1 MDSSPDS
8 LYLVFVEFNPAKELK
23 YKQNDIDNYN
33 TWLYLRCNKH
43 KPKIAPEN
51 TVAVGFASYNWLFN
65 KGKMLG
71 ITIDG
76 KLKMVD
82 LTYRNYKIRP
92 RYEITD
98 GITKSSYIPDDSV
111 YIENGNHKF
120 TYYELHFMDLKRVTQ
135 YWNNIR
141 SNPKKIPESDLEI
154 ELNLCHPNP
163 MPYAYKDLI
172 DTKGPKWASPYKNL
186 IDIKGAEWAGYL
198 ADFPIKYCKDYD
210 TLVTMALAK
219 NKLYLNPD
227 KGEPSMADGID
238 VQPGNG
244 TIYLQ
249 VNGDIQGTFNV
260 DQDWDKTIDLGNYS
274 TIEPSNCTITIKSNG
289 NYLGS
294 FTLNQNNDST
304 IDIGNSSQSVAD
316 LAKALF
322 KVNGETL
329 GSIDFNKQTE
339 YQTVN
344 LDSLK
349 AHDSTV
355 KINYEDTNLGS
366 FTTDQ
371 SNDSTIDISGINN
384 LITKPNDNTV
394 TIKANGSDIGSF
406 TLNQNRD
413 TTIDFGNLKPSDSKV
428 SFSLNGNEIGSITL
442 NQTNGSSIAFNGL
455 ATTDSVDT
463 KLKTISTIKAYY
475 STVPEVTTIVT
486 KHTSSEGTTT
496 TYDDYTAPKP
506 EGLVLGKYLYRN
518 VNVVKSAG
526 TGNNVA
532 IYTIR
537 YSNPLSYN
545 DTDQYQCVNPSIV
558 ATTTNDSGSNING
571 TAGSFKEVII
581 NTIDNTSFNVQ

>member
-1 MDSSPDS
+1 MDNS
-8 LYLVFVEFNPAKELK
+8 LYLVFVEFNPSKELK

-33 TWLYLRCNKH
+33 TWLYLRCNRD
-43 KPKIAPEN
+43 KPKIAPKN
-51 TVAVGFASYNWLFN
+51 TVAVGFASYDWLFN
-65 KGKMLG
+65 RGKMLG

-82 LTYRNYKIRP
+82 LTYHSYDIRP
-92 RYEITD
+92 TYKITD
-98 GITKSSYIPDDSV
+98 GIANRSYLPTNSV
-111 YIENGNHKF
+111 YTRNGNHKF
-120 TYYELHFMDLKRVTQ
+120 TYYKLHFMDLKRVTQ

-141 SNPKKIPESDLEI
+141 SNTKNIPGSDLEI

-163 MPYAYKDLI
+163 MPYA
-172 DTKGPKWASPYKNL
+172 YKNL

-198 ADFPIKYCKDYD
+198 ADFPIEYCKDYD

-219 NKLYLNPD
+219 NELYLNPD
-227 KGEPSMADGID
+227 KGEPSMADGD
-238 VQPGNG
+238 VYAQPNNAS
-244 TIYLQ
+244 IKLQ
-249 VNGDIQGTFNV
+249 VNGNVKGVFTV
-260 DQDWDKTIDLGNYS
+260 DQENDQVIDLGNYS
-274 TIEPSNCTITIKSNG
+274 TTTPSNCTITIKSNG

-294 FTLNQNNDST
+294 FTLNQSNDSI
-304 IDIGNSSQSVAD
+304 IDIGDSSQSVVD

-322 KVNGETL
+322 KVNGETI

-366 FTTDQ
+366 FTTNQ
-371 SNDSTIDISGINN
+371 SNNSTIDISGIND

-394 TIKANGSDIGSF
+394 TIKANGSDVGSF

-428 SFSLNGNEIGSITL
+428 SFSLNGSEIGSITL

-475 STVPEVTTIVT
+475 SKVSEVTVIVT
-486 KHTSSEGTTT
+486 KNTESEGTI

-506 EGLVLGKYLYRN
+506 EGLVLGKDLYRT

-532 IYTIR
+532 IYTIK

-545 DTDQYQCVNPSIV
+545 DTDQYQCVNPSVV
-558 ATTTNDSGSNING
+558 ATTTDDSGSNING

>member
-1 MDSSPDS
+1 MDNS

-33 TWLYLRCNKH
+33 TWLYLRCNKD

-51 TVAVGFASYNWLFN
+51 TVAVGFASYEWLFV

-82 LTYRNYKIRP
+82 LTYHGYKIRP
-92 RYEITD
+92 RYEITN
-98 GITKSSYIPDDSV
+98 GITKESYLPLDYEV
-111 YIENGNHKF
+111 YFSNGNHKF
-120 TYYELHFMDLKRVTQ
+120 TYYELHFMDLKRVLQ

-141 SNPKKIPESDLEI
+141 FNPKRIPGSSLEI
-154 ELNLCHPNP
+154 ELDLCHPNP

-198 ADFPIKYCKDYD
+198 ADFPIQYCKDYD

-219 NKLYLNPD
+219 NELYLNPD
-227 KGEPSMADGID
+227 KGEPSMSDGID
-238 VQPGNG
+238 IRPSDAN
-244 TIYLQ
+244 ISLRI
-249 VNGDIQGTFNV
+249 NGDIQGAFSL
-260 DQDWDKTIDLGNYS
+260 DQSWDQTIDLGRYS
-274 TIEPSNCTITIKSNG
+274 TVTPNDYTITIKSNG
-289 NYLGS
+289 KYLGS
-294 FTLNQNNDST
+294 FTLNQDYDST
-304 IDIGNSSQSVAD
+304 IDIGESSQSVAD

-355 KINYEDTNLGS
+355 RINYEDTNLGS

-394 TIKANGSDIGSF
+394 TIKANGSDVGSF

-428 SFSLNGNEIGSITL
+428 SFSLNGSEIGSITL

-475 STVPEVTTIVT
+475 SEVAEVTVIVT
-486 KHTSSEGTTT
+486 KNTESEGTV
-496 TYDDYTAPKP
+496 TYNDYTAPKP
-506 EGLVLGKYLYRN
+506 EGLVLGKYLYRT

-545 DTDQYQCVNPSIV
+545 DTDQYQCVNPSVV

>member
-1 MDSSPDS
+1 MDNS

-51 TVAVGFASYNWLFN
+51 TVAVGFASYEWLFV

-82 LTYRNYKIRP
+82 LTYHGYKIRP
-92 RYEITD
+92 RYKITD
-98 GITKSSYIPDDSV
+98 GITKRSYLPLDYEV
-111 YIENGNHKF
+111 YFSNGNHKF
-120 TYYELHFMDLKRVTQ
+120 TYYELHFMDLKRVLQ

-141 SNPKKIPESDLEI
+141 FNPKRIPGSSLEI

-198 ADFPIKYCKDYD
+198 ADFPIQYCKDYD

-219 NKLYLNPD
+219 NELYLNPD
-227 KGEPSMADGID
+227 KGEPSMSDGVDIRPSD
-238 VQPGNG
+238 AN
-244 TIYLQ
+244 ISLRI
-249 VNGDIQGTFNV
+249 NGDIQGAFSL
-260 DQDWDKTIDLGNYS
+260 DQSWDQTIDLGRYS
-274 TIEPSNCTITIKSNG
+274 TVTPSDCTITIKSNG
-289 NYLGS
+289 KYLGS
-294 FTLNQNNDST
+294 FTLNQDYNST
-304 IDIGNSSQSVAD
+304 IDIGESSQSSVD

-355 KINYEDTNLGS
+355 RINYEDTNLGS

-371 SNDSTIDISGINN
+371 SNDSTIDISGIND

-428 SFSLNGNEIGSITL
+428 SFSLNGSEIGSITL

-475 STVPEVTTIVT
+475 SEVPEVTVIVT
-486 KHTSSEGTTT
+486 KNTESEGTV
-496 TYDDYTAPKP
+496 TYNDYTAPKP

-545 DTDQYQCVNPSIV
+545 DTDQYQCVSPSVV
-558 ATTTNDSGSNING
+558 ATTTDNAGSNING

>member
-1 MDSSPDS
+1 MDNS
-8 LYLVFVEFNPAKELK
+8 LYLVFVEFNPSKELK

-33 TWLYLRCNKH
+33 TWLYLRCNKD
-43 KPKIAPEN
+43 KPKIAPKN
-51 TVAVGFASYNWLFN
+51 TVAVGFASYDWLFN
-65 KGKMLG
+65 RGKMLG

-76 KLKMVD
+76 KLKMID
-82 LTYRNYKIRP
+82 LTYQKYTIRP
-92 RYEITD
+92 TYKITD
-98 GITKSSYIPDDSV
+98 GISGQSYLPTNKVYTKG
-111 YIENGNHKF
+111 GNHKF
-120 TYYELHFMDLKRVTQ
+120 TYYKLRFMDFKRVTE

-141 SNPKKIPESDLEI
+141 AHIDKYPASNLEV
-154 ELNLCHPNP
+154 ELNICQPHPE
-163 MPYAYKDLI
+163 PYAYV
-172 DTKGPKWASPYKNL
+172 NL
-186 IDIKGAEWAGYL
+186 KDIKTAEWAGYL
-198 ADFPIKYCKDYD
+198 ADFPIQYSKNYD
-210 TLVTMALAK
+210 TLITMAIAK
-219 NKLYLNPD
+219 NDVYNNQD
-227 KGEPSMADGID
+227 KGEPSMADGD
-238 VQPGNG
+238 VYAQPNNAQ
-244 TIYLQ
+244 IKLQ
-249 VNGDIQGTFNV
+249 VNGNVKGVFSV
-260 DQDWDKTIDLGNYS
+260 DQEENQLIDLGNYS
-274 TIEPSNCTITIKSNG
+274 TVTPSNCTITIKSNDK
-289 NYLGS
+289 YLGS
-294 FTLNQNNDST
+294 FQLNQSNDSV
-304 IDIGNSSQSVAD
+304 IDIGDSSQSVVN

-322 KVNGETL
+322 AVNGNSI

-394 TIKANGSDIGSF
+394 TIKANGSDVGSF
-406 TLNQNRD
+406 TLNQNKD
-413 TTIDFGNLKPSDSKV
+413 STIDFGNLKPSDSKV

-442 NQTNGSSIAFNGL
+442 NQTNESSIAFNGL
-455 ATTDSVDT
+455 ATTNSVDT

-475 STVPEVTTIVT
+475 SEVPEVTVIVT
-486 KHTSSEGTTT
+486 KNTDSEGAV

-506 EGLVLGKYLYRN
+506 EGLVLGKDLYRT

-537 YSNPLSYN
+537 YSDPLSYN

-558 ATTTNDSGSNING
+558 ATTTDDTRSNING

>member
-1 MDSSPDS
+1 MDNS

-51 TVAVGFASYNWLFN
+51 TVAVGFASHECLFN

-82 LTYRNYKIRP
+82 LTYRNYKIKP
-92 RYEITD
+92 TYKITD
-98 GITKSSYIPDDSV
+98 GITKRSYLPESDV
-111 YIENGNHKF
+111 YTQNGNHKF
-120 TYYELHFMDLKRVTQ
+120 TYYELHFMDLTRVTQ

-141 SNPKKIPESDLEI
+141 SNPKKIPRSNLEI

-172 DTKGPKWASPYKNL
+172 DIKGPKWASPYKNL

-219 NKLYLNPD
+219 NELYLNPD
-227 KGEPSMADGID
+227 KGEPSMADGD
-238 VQPGNG
+238 YVEQPGNG
-244 TIYLQ
+244 SISFQ
-249 VNGDIQGTFNV
+249 VNGQYRGAFNV
-260 DQDWDKTIDLGNYS
+260 NQNWDQTIDLGYYS
-274 TIEPSNCTITIKSNG
+274 TTEPSNCTITIKSNG

-294 FTLNQNNDST
+294 FTLNQSSDSV
-304 IDIGNSSQSVAD
+304 IDIGDSSQSVVD

-344 LDSLK
+344 LDKLK

-371 SNDSTIDISGINN
+371 SNDSTIDISGINK

-406 TLNQNRD
+406 TLNQNKD

-463 KLKTISTIKAYY
+463 KLKTISTMKAYY
-475 STVPEVTTIVT
+475 SEVPEVTVIVT
-486 KHTSSEGTTT
+486 KKTDSEGTI

-506 EGLVLGKYLYRN
+506 EGLVLGKYLYRT

-545 DTDQYQCVNPSIV
+545 DTDQYQCVNPSVV
-558 ATTTNDSGSNING
+558 ATTTDDSGSNING

>member
-1 MDSSPDS
+1 MDNS

-51 TVAVGFASYNWLFN
+51 TVAVGFASHDWLFN

-76 KLKMVD
+76 KLKMLD
-82 LTYRNYKIRP
+82 LTYRNYKIKP
-92 RYEITD
+92 TYQITN
-98 GITKSSYIPDDSV
+98 GITKESYLPYDDV
-111 YIENGNHKF
+111 YTQNGNHKF
-120 TYYELHFMDLKRVTQ
+120 TFYELHFMDLKRVTQ

-141 SNPKKIPESDLEI
+141 SNPKKIPGSNLEI
-154 ELNLCHPNP
+154 ELDLCHPNP

-219 NKLYLNPD
+219 DKLYLNPD
-227 KGEPSMADGID
+227 KGEPSMADGD
-238 VQPGNG
+238 VSVKPGDG
-244 TIYLQ
+244 RISFQ
-249 VNGDIQGTFNV
+249 VNGEYRGDFTV
-260 DQDWDKTIDLGNYS
+260 DQYWDQTIDLGNYS
-274 TIEPSNCTITIKSNG
+274 TTEPSNCTITIKSNG

-294 FTLNQNNDST
+294 FTLNQDNDSV
-304 IDIGNSSQSVAD
+304 IDIGDSSQSVVD

-322 KVNGETL
+322 KVNGETI

-344 LDSLK
+344 LDKLK

-406 TLNQNRD
+406 TLNQNKD
-413 TTIDFGNLKPSDSKV
+413 TTIDFGNLATVADRAAV
-428 SFSLNGNEIGSITL
+428 DALFNE
-442 NQTNGSSIAFNGL
+442 
-455 ATTDSVDT
+455 
-463 KLKTISTIKAYY
+463 
-475 STVPEVTTIVT
+475 
-486 KHTSSEGTTT
+486 
-496 TYDDYTAPKP
+496 
-506 EGLVLGKYLYRN
+506 
-518 VNVVKSAG
+518 
-526 TGNNVA
+526 
-532 IYTIR
+532 
-537 YSNPLSYN
+537 
-545 DTDQYQCVNPSIV
+545 
-558 ATTTNDSGSNING
+558 
-571 TAGSFKEVII
+571 
-581 NTIDNTSFNVQ
+581 

>member
-1 MDSSPDS
+1 MDNS

-33 TWLYLRCNKH
+33 TWLYLRCNKD

-51 TVAVGFASYNWLFN
+51 TVAVGFASYEWLFV

-82 LTYRNYKIRP
+82 LTYHGYKIRP
-92 RYEITD
+92 RYEITN
-98 GITKSSYIPDDSV
+98 GITKESYLPLDYEV
-111 YIENGNHKF
+111 YFSNGNHKF
-120 TYYELHFMDLKRVTQ
+120 TYYELHFMDLKRVLQ

-141 SNPKKIPESDLEI
+141 FNPKRIPGSSLEI
-154 ELNLCHPNP
+154 ELDLCHPNP

-198 ADFPIKYCKDYD
+198 ADFPIQYCKDYD

-219 NKLYLNPD
+219 NELYLNPD
-227 KGEPSMADGID
+227 KGEPSMSDGID
-238 VQPGNG
+238 IRPSDAN
-244 TIYLQ
+244 ISLRI
-249 VNGDIQGTFNV
+249 NGDIQGAFSL
-260 DQDWDKTIDLGNYS
+260 DQSWDQTIDLGRYS
-274 TIEPSNCTITIKSNG
+274 TVTPNDYTITIKSNG
-289 NYLGS
+289 KYLGS
-294 FTLNQNNDST
+294 FTLNQDYDST
-304 IDIGNSSQSVAD
+304 IDIGESSQSVAD

-355 KINYEDTNLGS
+355 RINYEDTNLGS

-394 TIKANGSDIGSF
+394 TIKANGSDVGSF

-428 SFSLNGNEIGSITL
+428 SFSLNGSEIGSITL

-475 STVPEVTTIVT
+475 SEVPEVTTIVT
-486 KHTSSEGTTT
+486 KNTDHEGTV
-496 TYDDYTAPKP
+496 TYNDYTAPKP

-545 DTDQYQCVNPSIV
+545 DTDQYQCVNPSVV
-558 ATTTNDSGSNING
+558 ATTTDNAGSNING

>member
-1 MDSSPDS
+1 MDTDNS

-43 KPKIAPEN
+43 KPKIAPES
-51 TVAVGFASYNWLFN
+51 TVAVGFASYEWLFV

-76 KLKMVD
+76 KLKMLD
-82 LTYRNYKIRP
+82 LTYRNYSIRP

-98 GITKSSYIPDDSV
+98 GITKESYLPLDNEV
-111 YIENGNHKF
+111 YFSNGNHKF
-120 TYYELHFMDLKRVTQ
+120 TYYQLHFMDLKRVLQ
-135 YWNNIR
+135 YWNNIKF
-141 SNPKKIPESDLEI
+141 NPKKIPGSNLEI

-219 NKLYLNPD
+219 NELYLNPD

-238 VQPGNG
+238 IRPSDAN
-244 TIYLQ
+244 ISLRI
-249 VNGDIQGTFNV
+249 NGDIQGAFSL
-260 DQDWDKTIDLGNYS
+260 DQSWDQTIDLGRYS
-274 TIEPSNCTITIKSNG
+274 TVTPSDCTITIKSNG
-289 NYLGS
+289 KYLGS
-294 FTLNQNNDST
+294 FTLNQDYDST
-304 IDIGNSSQSVAD
+304 IDVGDTSESSVD

-344 LDSLK
+344 LDRLK

-355 KINYEDTNLGS
+355 RINYEDTNLGS

-442 NQTNGSSIAFNGL
+442 NQTSGSSIAFNGL

-475 STVPEVTTIVT
+475 STVPEVTVIVT

-558 ATTTNDSGSNING
+558 ATTTNDAGSNING

>member
-1 MDSSPDS
+1 MDTDNS

-43 KPKIAPEN
+43 KPKIAPES
-51 TVAVGFASYNWLFN
+51 TVAVGFASYEWLFV

-76 KLKMVD
+76 KLKMLD
-82 LTYRNYKIRP
+82 LTYRNYSIRP

-98 GITKSSYIPDDSV
+98 GITKESYLPLDNEV
-111 YIENGNHKF
+111 YFSNGNHKF
-120 TYYELHFMDLKRVTQ
+120 TYYQLHFMNLKRVLQ
-135 YWNNIR
+135 YWNNIKF
-141 SNPKKIPESDLEI
+141 NPKKIPGSNLEI

-219 NKLYLNPD
+219 NELYLNPD

-238 VQPGNG
+238 IRPSDAN
-244 TIYLQ
+244 ISLRI
-249 VNGDIQGTFNV
+249 NGDIQGAFSL
-260 DQDWDKTIDLGNYS
+260 DQSWDQTIDLGRYS
-274 TIEPSNCTITIKSNG
+274 TVTPSDCTITIKSNG
-289 NYLGS
+289 KYLGS
-294 FTLNQNNDST
+294 FTLNQDYDST
-304 IDIGNSSQSVAD
+304 IDVGDTSESSVD

-355 KINYEDTNLGS
+355 RINYEDTNLGS

-486 KHTSSEGTTT
+486 KNTSSEGHT

-558 ATTTNDSGSNING
+558 ATTTDDAGSNING

>member
-1 MDSSPDS
+1 MDNS

-33 TWLYLRCNKH
+33 TWLYLRCNKY

-51 TVAVGFASYNWLFN
+51 TVAVGFASEDWLFN

-76 KLKMVD
+76 KLKMLD
-82 LTYRNYKIRP
+82 LTYHNYKIRP
-92 RYEITD
+92 RYKITD
-98 GITKSSYIPDDSV
+98 GITKRSYLPEDDV
-111 YIENGNHKF
+111 YIQNGNHKF

-141 SNPKKIPESDLEI
+141 SNPKKIPGSNLEI

-172 DTKGPKWASPYKNL
+172 DIKGPKWASPYKNL

-219 NKLYLNPD
+219 NELYLNPD
-227 KGEPSMADGID
+227 KGEPSMADGVD
-238 VQPGNG
+238 VQPSNAN
-244 TIYLQ
+244 IYLQ
-249 VNGDIQGTFNV
+249 VNGEIQGVFNV
-260 DQDWDKTIDLGNYS
+260 DQYWDQTIDLGNYS
-274 TIEPSNCTITIKSNG
+274 TVTPSNCTITIKSNG
-289 NYLGS
+289 KYLGS
-294 FTLNQNNDST
+294 FTLNQDNDST
-304 IDIGNSSQSVAD
+304 IDIGNSSQSVVD

-322 KVNGETL
+322 KVNGETI

-344 LDSLK
+344 LDNLK

-355 KINYEDTNLGS
+355 RINYEDTNLGS

-394 TIKANGSDIGSF
+394 TIKANGSDVGSF

-475 STVPEVTTIVT
+475 SEVPEITVIVT
-486 KHTSSEGTTT
+486 KNTSSEGTN
-496 TYDDYTAPKP
+496 TYNDYTAPKP
-506 EGLVLGKYLYRN
+506 EGLVLGKYLYRT

-545 DTDQYQCVNPSIV
+545 DTDQYQCVNPSVV

>member
-51 TVAVGFASYNWLFN
+51 TVAVGFASYDWLFN
-65 KGKMLG
+65 RGKMLG

-82 LTYRNYKIRP
+82 LTYRNYKIKP
-92 RYEITD
+92 TYKITD
-98 GITKSSYIPDDSV
+98 GITNRSYLPTNSV
-111 YIENGNHKF
+111 YTRNGNHKF
-120 TYYELHFMDLKRVTQ
+120 TYYKLHFMDLKRVTQ

-141 SNPKKIPESDLEI
+141 SNTKNIPGSDLEI
-154 ELNLCHPNP
+154 ELNLCHSNP
-163 MPYAYKDLI
+163 MPYA
-172 DTKGPKWASPYKNL
+172 YKNL

-219 NKLYLNPD
+219 NELYLNPD
-227 KGEPSMADGID
+227 KGEPSMADGD
-238 VQPGNG
+238 YVQQPGTG
-244 TIYLQ
+244 SVYLQ
-249 VNGDIQGTFNV
+249 VNGIVQGIFNV
-260 DQDWDKTIDLGNYS
+260 DQNWDQTIDLGTYS

-344 LDSLK
+344 LDNLK

-496 TYDDYTAPKP
+496 YDDYTAPKP

>member
-1 MDSSPDS
+1 MDNS

-33 TWLYLRCNKH
+33 TWLYLRCNKY

-51 TVAVGFASYNWLFN
+51 TVAVGFASYEWLFV

-82 LTYRNYKIRP
+82 LTYRNYSIRP

-98 GITKSSYIPDDSV
+98 GITKESYLPLDNEV
-111 YIENGNHKF
+111 YFRHGNHKF
-120 TYYELHFMDLKRVTQ
+120 TYYQLHFMDLKRVLQ

-141 SNPKKIPESDLEI
+141 FNPKKIPGSNLEI

-219 NKLYLNPD
+219 NELYLNPD

-238 VQPGNG
+238 IRPSDAN
-244 TIYLQ
+244 ISLRI
-249 VNGDIQGTFNV
+249 NGDIQGAFSL
-260 DQDWDKTIDLGNYS
+260 DQSWDQTIDLGRYS
-274 TIEPSNCTITIKSNG
+274 TVTPSDCTITIKSNG
-289 NYLGS
+289 KYLGS
-294 FTLNQNNDST
+294 FTLNQDYDST
-304 IDIGNSSQSVAD
+304 IDIGESSQSVVD

-355 KINYEDTNLGS
+355 RINYEDTNLGS

-371 SNDSTIDISGINN
+371 SNDSTIDISGIND

-394 TIKANGSDIGSF
+394 TIKANGSDVGSF

-428 SFSLNGNEIGSITL
+428 SFSLNGSEVGSITL

-475 STVPEVTTIVT
+475 SEVPEVTTIVT
-486 KHTSSEGTTT
+486 KNTSSEGTI
-496 TYDDYTAPKP
+496 TYIGYTAPKP
-506 EGLVLGKYLYRN
+506 EVLVLGKYLYRN

-545 DTDQYQCVNPSIV
+545 DTDQYQCVNPSVV
-558 ATTTNDSGSNING
+558 ATTTDDSGSNING

>member
-1 MDSSPDS
+1 MP
-8 LYLVFVEFNPAKELK
+8 
-23 YKQNDIDNYN
+23 
-33 TWLYLRCNKH
+33 
-43 KPKIAPEN
+43 
-51 TVAVGFASYNWLFN
+51 
-65 KGKMLG
+65 
-71 ITIDG
+71 
-76 KLKMVD
+76 
-82 LTYRNYKIRP
+82 
-92 RYEITD
+92 
-98 GITKSSYIPDDSV
+98 
-111 YIENGNHKF
+111 
-120 TYYELHFMDLKRVTQ
+120 
-135 YWNNIR
+135 
-141 SNPKKIPESDLEI
+141 
-154 ELNLCHPNP
+154 PNP

-172 DTKGPKWASPYKNL
+172 DIKGPKWASPYKNL

-219 NKLYLNPD
+219 NELYLNPD
-227 KGEPSMADGID
+227 KGEPSMADGDID
-238 VQPGNG
+238 VRPSDAN
-244 TIYLQ
+244 IYLQ
-249 VNGDIQGTFNV
+249 VNGDIRGVFSL
-260 DQDWDKTIDLGNYS
+260 DQPYDQTINLGRYS
-274 TIEPSNCTITIKSNG
+274 TIEPSDCTITIKSNG
-289 NYLGS
+289 KYLGS
-294 FTLNQNNDST
+294 FTLNQNSDSV
-304 IDIGNSSQSVAD
+304 IDIGDSSQSSVD

-322 KVNGETL
+322 KVNGETI

-344 LDSLK
+344 LDNLK

-413 TTIDFGNLKPSDSKV
+413 STIDFGNLKPSDSKV

-475 STVPEVTTIVT
+475 SEVPEVTTIVT
-486 KHTSSEGTTT
+486 KNTSSEGTV

-506 EGLVLGKYLYRN
+506 EGLVLGKYLYRT

-526 TGNNVA
+526 TGDNVA

-545 DTDQYQCVNPSIV
+545 DTDQYQCVNPSVV
-558 ATTTNDSGSNING
+558 ATTTDDTGSNING

-581 NTIDNTSFNVQ
+581 NTIDNTSFSVQ

>member
-1 MDSSPDS
+1 MDTDNS

-43 KPKIAPEN
+43 KPKIAPES
-51 TVAVGFASYNWLFN
+51 TVAVGFASYEWLFV

-76 KLKMVD
+76 KLKMLD
-82 LTYRNYKIRP
+82 LTYRNYSIRP

-98 GITKSSYIPDDSV
+98 GITKESYLPLDNEV
-111 YIENGNHKF
+111 YFSNGNHKF
-120 TYYELHFMDLKRVTQ
+120 TYYQLHFMDLKRVLQ
-135 YWNNIR
+135 YWNNIKF
-141 SNPKKIPESDLEI
+141 NPKKIPGSNLEI

-238 VQPGNG
+238 IRPSDAN
-244 TIYLQ
+244 ISLRI
-249 VNGDIQGTFNV
+249 NGDIQGAFSL
-260 DQDWDKTIDLGNYS
+260 DQSWDQTIDLGRYS
-274 TIEPSNCTITIKSNG
+274 TVTPSDCTITIKSNG
-289 NYLGS
+289 KYLGS
-294 FTLNQNNDST
+294 FTLNQDYDST
-304 IDIGNSSQSVAD
+304 IDVGDTSESSVD

-344 LDSLK
+344 LDRLK

-355 KINYEDTNLGS
+355 RINYEDTNLGS

-442 NQTNGSSIAFNGL
+442 NQTSGSSIAFNGL

-475 STVPEVTTIVT
+475 SEVPEVTTIVT
-486 KHTSSEGTTT
+486 KNTSSEGHT

-545 DTDQYQCVNPSIV
+545 NTDQYQCVNPSIV
-558 ATTTNDSGSNING
+558 ATTTNDAGSNING

>member
-1 MDSSPDS
+1 MDTDNS

-43 KPKIAPEN
+43 KPKIAPES
-51 TVAVGFASYNWLFN
+51 TVAVGFASYEWLFV

-76 KLKMVD
+76 KLKMLD
-82 LTYRNYKIRP
+82 LTYRNYSIRP

-98 GITKSSYIPDDSV
+98 GITKESYLPLDNEV
-111 YIENGNHKF
+111 YFSNGNHKF
-120 TYYELHFMDLKRVTQ
+120 TYYQLHFMNLKRVLQ
-135 YWNNIR
+135 YWNNIKF
-141 SNPKKIPESDLEI
+141 NPKKIPGSNLEI

-238 VQPGNG
+238 IRPSDAN
-244 TIYLQ
+244 ISLRI
-249 VNGDIQGTFNV
+249 NGDIQGAFSL
-260 DQDWDKTIDLGNYS
+260 DQSWDQTIDLGRYS
-274 TIEPSNCTITIKSNG
+274 TVTPSDCTITIKSNG
-289 NYLGS
+289 KYLGS
-294 FTLNQNNDST
+294 FTLNQDYDST
-304 IDIGNSSQSVAD
+304 IDVGDTSESSVD

-355 KINYEDTNLGS
+355 RINYEDTNLGS

-486 KHTSSEGTTT
+486 KNTSSEGHT

-558 ATTTNDSGSNING
+558 ATTTDDAGSNING

>member
-1 MDSSPDS
+1 MDNS

-51 TVAVGFASYNWLFN
+51 TVAVGFASYDWLFN

-71 ITIDG
+71 IIIDG

-82 LTYRNYKIRP
+82 LTYRNYKIKP

-98 GITKSSYIPDDSV
+98 GITKESYLPEDDV
-111 YIENGNHKF
+111 YTQNGNHKF

-141 SNPKKIPESDLEI
+141 SNPKIIPGSNLEI

-163 MPYAYKDLI
+163 MPYAYNDLI
-172 DTKGPKWASPYKNL
+172 DSKGPKWASPYKNL

-219 NKLYLNPD
+219 NELYLNPD
-227 KGEPSMADGID
+227 KGEPSMADGD
-238 VQPGNG
+238 YVQKPNDAV
-244 TIYLQ
+244 ISLQ
-249 VNGDIQGTFNV
+249 VNGDIQGSFSV
-260 DQDWDKTIDLGNYS
+260 DQYWDQTIDLGHYS
-274 TIEPSNCTITIKSNG
+274 TTEPSNCTITIKSNG

-294 FTLNQNNDST
+294 FTLNQDNDSV
-304 IDIGNSSQSVAD
+304 IDIGDSSQSVAD

-322 KVNGETL
+322 KVNGETI

-344 LDSLK
+344 LDNLK

-355 KINYEDTNLGS
+355 KINYKNTNLGS

-394 TIKANGSDIGSF
+394 TIKANGSDVGSF

-413 TTIDFGNLKPSDSKV
+413 TTIDFGNLATVADRAAV
-428 SFSLNGNEIGSITL
+428 DALFNE
-442 NQTNGSSIAFNGL
+442 
-455 ATTDSVDT
+455 
-463 KLKTISTIKAYY
+463 
-475 STVPEVTTIVT
+475 
-486 KHTSSEGTTT
+486 
-496 TYDDYTAPKP
+496 
-506 EGLVLGKYLYRN
+506 
-518 VNVVKSAG
+518 
-526 TGNNVA
+526 
-532 IYTIR
+532 
-537 YSNPLSYN
+537 
-545 DTDQYQCVNPSIV
+545 
-558 ATTTNDSGSNING
+558 
-571 TAGSFKEVII
+571 
-581 NTIDNTSFNVQ
+581 

>member
-1 MDSSPDS
+1 MDNS

-51 TVAVGFASYNWLFN
+51 TVAVGFANNTWLFE

-76 KLKMVD
+76 KLKMLD
-82 LTYRNYKIRP
+82 LTYRNYSIRP

-98 GITKSSYIPDDSV
+98 GITKRSYLPLDNEV
-111 YIENGNHKF
+111 YFKNGNHKF
-120 TYYELHFMDLKRVTQ
+120 TYYQLHFMDLKRVLQ

-141 SNPKKIPESDLEI
+141 FNPKRIPGSNLEI
-154 ELNLCHPNP
+154 ELDLCHPNP

-172 DTKGPKWASPYKNL
+172 DPKGPKWASPYKNL

-210 TLVTMALAK
+210 TLVTMAKAK
-219 NKLYLNPD
+219 NELYLNPD
-227 KGEPSMADGID
+227 KGEPSMSDGID
-238 VQPGNG
+238 IRPSDAN
-244 TIYLQ
+244 ISLRI
-249 VNGDIQGTFNV
+249 NGDIQGAFSL
-260 DQDWDKTIDLGNYS
+260 DQSWDQTIDLGRYS
-274 TIEPSNCTITIKSNG
+274 TVTPSDCTITIKSNG
-289 NYLGS
+289 KYLGS
-294 FTLNQNNDST
+294 FTLNQDYDST
-304 IDIGNSSQSVAD
+304 IDIGDSSESSVD

-322 KVNGETL
+322 KVGGETL

-344 LDSLK
+344 LDRLK

-355 KINYEDTNLGS
+355 RINYEDTNLGS

-371 SNDSTIDISGINN
+371 SNDSTIDISGIND

-394 TIKANGSDIGSF
+394 TIKANGSDVGSF

-428 SFSLNGNEIGSITL
+428 SFSLNGSEIGSITL

-475 STVPEVTTIVT
+475 SEVPEVTTIVT
-486 KHTSSEGTTT
+486 KNTESEGTV
-496 TYDDYTAPKP
+496 TYNDYTAPKP

-545 DTDQYQCVNPSIV
+545 DTDQYQCVNPSVV
-558 ATTTNDSGSNING
+558 ATTTDNAGSNING

>member
-1 MDSSPDS
+1 MDNS
-8 LYLVFVEFNPAKELK
+8 LYLVFVEFNPSKELK

-33 TWLYLRCNKH
+33 TWLYLRCNRD

-51 TVAVGFASYNWLFN
+51 TVAVGFASYDWLFN
-65 KGKMLG
+65 RGKMLG
-71 ITIDG
+71 ITIDD

-82 LTYRNYKIRP
+82 LTYHNYDIRP
-92 RYEITD
+92 TYKITD
-98 GITKSSYIPDDSV
+98 GITNRSYLPTNSV
-111 YIENGNHKF
+111 YTRNGNHKF
-120 TYYELHFMDLKRVTQ
+120 TYYKLHFMDLKRVTQ

-141 SNPKKIPESDLEI
+141 SNTKNIPGSDLEI

-163 MPYAYKDLI
+163 MPYA
-172 DTKGPKWASPYKNL
+172 YKNL

-198 ADFPIKYCKDYD
+198 ADFPIEYCKDYD

-219 NKLYLNPD
+219 NELYLNPD
-227 KGEPSMADGID
+227 KGEPSMADGD
-238 VQPGNG
+238 VYAQPNNAS
-244 TIYLQ
+244 IKLQ
-249 VNGDIQGTFNV
+249 VNGNVKGVFTV
-260 DQDWDKTIDLGNYS
+260 DQENDQVIDLGNYS
-274 TIEPSNCTITIKSNG
+274 TTTPSNCTITIKSNG

-294 FTLNQNNDST
+294 FSLNQSNDSI
-304 IDIGNSSQSVAD
+304 IDIGDSSQSVVD

-322 KVNGETL
+322 KVNGETI

-355 KINYEDTNLGS
+355 RINYEDTNLGS

-371 SNDSTIDISGINN
+371 SNDSTIDISGING

-394 TIKANGSDIGSF
+394 TIKANGSDVGSF

-475 STVPEVTTIVT
+475 SKVSEVTVIVT
-486 KHTSSEGTTT
+486 KNTESEGTV
-496 TYDDYTAPKP
+496 TYNDYTAPKP
-506 EGLVLGKYLYRN
+506 EGLVLGKDLYRT

-532 IYTIR
+532 IYTIK

-545 DTDQYQCVNPSIV
+545 DTDQYQCVNPSVV

>member
-1 MDSSPDS
+1 MDNS
-8 LYLVFVEFNPAKELK
+8 LYLVFVEFNPSKELK

-33 TWLYLRCNKH
+33 TWLYLRCNKD
-43 KPKIAPEN
+43 KPKIAPKN
-51 TVAVGFASYNWLFN
+51 TVAVGFASYDWLFN

-82 LTYRNYKIRP
+82 LTYRNYKIKP
-92 RYEITD
+92 TYKITD
-98 GITKSSYIPDDSV
+98 GITKRSDFPDNPV
-111 YIENGNHKF
+111 YIDNGNHKF

-141 SNPKKIPESDLEI
+141 SNPKKIPRSNLEI

-163 MPYAYKDLI
+163 MPYAYNDLI
-172 DTKGPKWASPYKNL
+172 DTKGPKWASLYKNL

-198 ADFPIKYCKDYD
+198 ADFPIQYCKDYD

-219 NKLYLNPD
+219 NELYLNPD
-227 KGEPSMADGID
+227 KGEPSMADGD
-238 VQPGNG
+238 YTQQPGSAD
-244 TIYLQ
+244 ISLM
-249 VNGDIQGTFNV
+249 VNGEIRGTFNV
-260 DQDWDKTIDLGNYS
+260 DQDWDTTIDLGYYS
-274 TIEPSNCTITIKSNG
+274 THEPSDHIITIKSNG
-289 NYLGS
+289 KYIGS
-294 FTLNQNNDST
+294 FNLNQGFDST
-304 IDIGNSSQSVAD
+304 IDIGDSSESVVD

-322 KVNGETL
+322 KVNGETI

-344 LDSLK
+344 LDNLK

-463 KLKTISTIKAYY
+463 KLKTISTMKAYY
-475 STVPEVTTIVT
+475 SKVPEITTIVT
-486 KHTSSEGTTT
+486 KETSSEGTI
-496 TYDDYTAPKP
+496 TYHDYTAPKP
-506 EGLVLGKYLYRN
+506 EGLVLGKDLYRT

-545 DTDQYQCVNPSIV
+545 DTDQYQCVNPSVV
-558 ATTTNDSGSNING
+558 ATTTDNAGSNING

>member
-1 MDSSPDS
+1 MDTDNS

-43 KPKIAPEN
+43 KPKIAPES
-51 TVAVGFASYNWLFN
+51 TVAVGFASYEWLFV

-76 KLKMVD
+76 KLKMLD
-82 LTYRNYKIRP
+82 LTYRNYSIRP

-98 GITKSSYIPDDSV
+98 GITKESYLPLDNEV
-111 YIENGNHKF
+111 YFSNGNHKF
-120 TYYELHFMDLKRVTQ
+120 TYYQLHFMDLKRVLQ
-135 YWNNIR
+135 YWNNIKF
-141 SNPKKIPESDLEI
+141 NPKKIPGSNLEI

-219 NKLYLNPD
+219 NELYLNPD

-238 VQPGNG
+238 IRPSDAN
-244 TIYLQ
+244 ISLRI
-249 VNGDIQGTFNV
+249 NGDIQGAFSL
-260 DQDWDKTIDLGNYS
+260 DQSWDQTIDLGRYS
-274 TIEPSNCTITIKSNG
+274 TVTPSDCTITIKSNG
-289 NYLGS
+289 KYLGS
-294 FTLNQNNDST
+294 FTLNQDYDST
-304 IDIGNSSQSVAD
+304 IDVGDTSESSVD

-355 KINYEDTNLGS
+355 RINYEDTNLGS

>member
-1 MDSSPDS
+1 MDNS

-51 TVAVGFASYNWLFN
+51 TVAVGFASYEWLFV

-82 LTYRNYKIRP
+82 LTYHGYKIRP
-92 RYEITD
+92 RYKITN
-98 GITKSSYIPDDSV
+98 GITKESYLPLDYEV
-111 YIENGNHKF
+111 YFKNGNHKF
-120 TYYELHFMDLKRVTQ
+120 TYYELHFMDLKRVLQ

-141 SNPKKIPESDLEI
+141 FNPKKIPGSSLEI

-198 ADFPIKYCKDYD
+198 ADFPIQYCKDYD

-219 NKLYLNPD
+219 NELYLNPD
-227 KGEPSMADGID
+227 KGEPSMADGNVD
-238 VQPGNG
+238 VRPNDAN
-244 TIYLQ
+244 IYLQ
-249 VNGDIQGTFNV
+249 VNGSIQGVFSL
-260 DQDWDKTIDLGNYS
+260 DQYYDQTIDLGHYS
-274 TIEPSNCTITIKSNG
+274 TIEPSDCTITIKSNG
-289 NYLGS
+289 KYLGS
-294 FTLNQNNDST
+294 FTLNQNSDSI
-304 IDIGNSSQSVAD
+304 IDIGESSQSSVD

-344 LDSLK
+344 LDRLK

-355 KINYEDTNLGS
+355 RINYEDTNLGS

-371 SNDSTIDISGINN
+371 SNDSTIDISGIND

-394 TIKANGSDIGSF
+394 TIKANGSNVGSF

-428 SFSLNGNEIGSITL
+428 SFSLNGSEIGSITL

-475 STVPEVTTIVT
+475 SEVPEVTTIVT
-486 KHTSSEGTTT
+486 KHTSSESTI

-506 EGLVLGKYLYRN
+506 EGLVLGKYLYRT

-545 DTDQYQCVNPSIV
+545 DTDQYQCVNPSVV
-558 ATTTNDSGSNING
+558 ATTTDDSGSNING

>member
-1 MDSSPDS
+1 MDNS

-33 TWLYLRCNKH
+33 TWLYLRCNKD

-51 TVAVGFASYNWLFN
+51 TVAVGFASYEWLFV

-82 LTYRNYKIRP
+82 LTYHGYKIRP
-92 RYEITD
+92 RYEITN
-98 GITKSSYIPDDSV
+98 GITKESYLPLDYEV
-111 YIENGNHKF
+111 YFSNGNHKF
-120 TYYELHFMDLKRVTQ
+120 TYYELHFMDLKRVLQ

-141 SNPKKIPESDLEI
+141 FNPKRIPGSSLEI
-154 ELNLCHPNP
+154 ELDLCHPNP

-198 ADFPIKYCKDYD
+198 ADFPIQYCKDYD

-219 NKLYLNPD
+219 NELYLNPD
-227 KGEPSMADGID
+227 KGEPSMSDGID
-238 VQPGNG
+238 IRPSDAN
-244 TIYLQ
+244 ISLRI
-249 VNGDIQGTFNV
+249 NGDIQGAFSL
-260 DQDWDKTIDLGNYS
+260 DQSWDQTIDLGRYS
-274 TIEPSNCTITIKSNG
+274 TVTPNDYTITIKSNG
-289 NYLGS
+289 KYLGS
-294 FTLNQNNDST
+294 FTLNQNNDSV
-304 IDIGNSSQSVAD
+304 IDIGDSSESSVD

-355 KINYEDTNLGS
+355 RINYEDTNLGS

-394 TIKANGSDIGSF
+394 TIKANGSDVGSF

-428 SFSLNGNEIGSITL
+428 SFSLNGSEIGSITL

-475 STVPEVTTIVT
+475 SEVAEVTVIVT
-486 KHTSSEGTTT
+486 KNTESEGTV
-496 TYDDYTAPKP
+496 TYNDYTAPKP
-506 EGLVLGKYLYRN
+506 EGLVLGKYLYRT

-545 DTDQYQCVNPSIV
+545 DTDQYQCVNPSVV
-558 ATTTNDSGSNING
+558 ATTTDNAGSNING

>member
-1 MDSSPDS
+1 MDTDNS

-43 KPKIAPEN
+43 KPKIAPES
-51 TVAVGFASYNWLFN
+51 TVAVGFASYEWLFV

-76 KLKMVD
+76 KLKMLD
-82 LTYRNYKIRP
+82 LTYRNYSIRP

-98 GITKSSYIPDDSV
+98 GITKESYLPLDNEV
-111 YIENGNHKF
+111 YFSNGNHKF
-120 TYYELHFMDLKRVTQ
+120 TYYQLHFMDLKRVLQ
-135 YWNNIR
+135 YWNNIKF
-141 SNPKKIPESDLEI
+141 NPKKIPGSNLEI

-219 NKLYLNPD
+219 NELYLNPD

-238 VQPGNG
+238 IRPSDAN
-244 TIYLQ
+244 ISLRI
-249 VNGDIQGTFNV
+249 NGDIQGAFSL
-260 DQDWDKTIDLGNYS
+260 DQSWDQTIDLGRYS
-274 TIEPSNCTITIKSNG
+274 TVTPSDCTITIKSNG
-289 NYLGS
+289 KYLGS
-294 FTLNQNNDST
+294 FTLNQDYDST
-304 IDIGNSSQSVAD
+304 IDVGDTSESSVD

-344 LDSLK
+344 LDRLK

-355 KINYEDTNLGS
+355 RINYEDTNLGS

-475 STVPEVTTIVT
+475 STVPEVTVIVT

-558 ATTTNDSGSNING
+558 ATTTNDAGSNING

>member
-1 MDSSPDS
+1 MDNS

-23 YKQNDIDNYN
+23 YKQNDIDNYS
-33 TWLYLRCNKH
+33 TWLYLRCNKD
-43 KPKIAPEN
+43 KPKIAPKN
-51 TVAVGFASYNWLFN
+51 TVAVGFASHDWLFN

-82 LTYRNYKIRP
+82 LTYRNYKIKPTYR
-92 RYEITD
+92 ITD
-98 GITKSSYIPDDSV
+98 GITKRSYLPEYEGYDV
-111 YIENGNHKF
+111 YTQNGNHKF
-120 TYYELHFMDLKRVTQ
+120 TYYELHFMDLKRVLQ
-135 YWNNIR
+135 YWNNIK
-141 SNPKKIPESDLEI
+141 SNPKKIPGSNLEI

-172 DTKGPKWASPYKNL
+172 DIKGPKWASPYKNL

-198 ADFPIKYCKDYD
+198 ADFPIQYCKDYD

-219 NKLYLNPD
+219 NELYLNPD
-227 KGEPSMADGID
+227 KGEPSMADGD
-238 VQPGNG
+238 VSVQPGNG
-244 TIYLQ
+244 RISLQ
-249 VNGDIQGTFNV
+249 VNGLYRGSFSV
-260 DQDWDKTIDLGNYS
+260 DQNWDDTIDLGNYS
-274 TIEPSNCTITIKSNG
+274 ITEPSNCTITLKSNG

-294 FTLNQNNDST
+294 FTLNQNNDSV
-304 IDIGNSSQSVAD
+304 IDIGDSSQSVVD

-322 KVNGETL
+322 KVNGETI

-455 ATTDSVDT
+455 ATTDSVNT

-475 STVPEVTTIVT
+475 SEVPEVTTIVT
-486 KHTSSEGTTT
+486 KNTSSEGTI

-506 EGLVLGKYLYRN
+506 EGLVLGKDLYRT

-545 DTDQYQCVNPSIV
+545 DTDQYQCVNPSVV
-558 ATTTNDSGSNING
+558 ATTTDDSGSNING

>member
-1 MDSSPDS
+1 
-8 LYLVFVEFNPAKELK
+8 
-23 YKQNDIDNYN
+23 
-33 TWLYLRCNKH
+33 
-43 KPKIAPEN
+43 
-51 TVAVGFASYNWLFN
+51 
-65 KGKMLG
+65 
-71 ITIDG
+71 
-76 KLKMVD
+76 
-82 LTYRNYKIRP
+82 
-92 RYEITD
+92 
-98 GITKSSYIPDDSV
+98 
-111 YIENGNHKF
+111 
-120 TYYELHFMDLKRVTQ
+120 
-135 YWNNIR
+135 
-141 SNPKKIPESDLEI
+141 
-154 ELNLCHPNP
+154 
-163 MPYAYKDLI
+163 
-172 DTKGPKWASPYKNL
+172 
-186 IDIKGAEWAGYL
+186 
-198 ADFPIKYCKDYD
+198 
-210 TLVTMALAK
+210 
-219 NKLYLNPD
+219 
-227 KGEPSMADGID
+227 MADGD
-238 VQPGNG
+238 YVQQPNDAV
-244 TIYLQ
+244 ISLQ
-249 VNGDIQGTFNV
+249 VNGEYRGAFSV
-260 DQDWDKTIDLGNYS
+260 DQYYDQTIDLGNYS
-274 TIEPSNCTITIKSNG
+274 TVTPSNCTITIKSNG

-294 FTLNQNNDST
+294 FTLNQDNDSV
-304 IDIGNSSQSVAD
+304 IDIGDSSQSVID

-322 KVNGETL
+322 KVNGETI

-344 LDSLK
+344 LDNLK

-355 KINYEDTNLGS
+355 RINYEDTNLGS

-406 TLNQNRD
+406 TLNQSRD

-486 KHTSSEGTTT
+486 KNTSSEGHT
-496 TYDDYTAPKP
+496 TYEDYTAPKP

-558 ATTTNDSGSNING
+558 ATTTDDSGSNING